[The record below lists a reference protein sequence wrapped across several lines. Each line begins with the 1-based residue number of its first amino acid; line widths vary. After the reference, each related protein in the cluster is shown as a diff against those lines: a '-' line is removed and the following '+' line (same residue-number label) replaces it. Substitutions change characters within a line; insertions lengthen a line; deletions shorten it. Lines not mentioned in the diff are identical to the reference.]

1 MNRVYVCRLMGYPDG
16 PSRARLLN
24 MKAGD
29 IALIQGNVHLQKGV
43 EEEQYFYHRALKLF
57 SAYKVGTNHRN
68 FTKNTYSQATL
79 LGRVIGEF
87 VATPD
92 LFYEGYVKV
101 MTWREKTAKHAHGQT
116 SRLLLQFIIN
126 GVELCKSYICIH
138 TY

>member
-1 MNRVYVCRLMGYPDG
+1 MGYPDG

-92 LFYEGYVKV
+92 LF
-101 MTWREKTAKHAHGQT
+101 
-116 SRLLLQFIIN
+116 L
-126 GVELCKSYICIH
+126 
-138 TY
+138 